1 MDRVGAYEAK
11 TKFSELL
18 ARAERGEEIEITKN
32 GRTVAR
38 LVPAEGHRRA
48 LARELVE
55 RLRQEPATD
64 RTADLDWPT
73 IKSWMN
79 EGRPGCD

>member
-1 MDRVGAYEAK
+1 MHRVGAYEAK

-18 ARAERGEEIEITKN
+18 SRAERGEEIEITKN

-38 LVPAEGHRRA
+38 LVPAESHQQA

-55 RLRQEPATD
+55 RWRQEPAAD
-64 RTADLDWPT
+64 RTADLDLPT
-73 IKSWMN
+73 IKQWMN